1 MVALDTLSDQYV
13 CAPTDPE
20 DPRLEDLWTH
30 GYTGDRT
37 LVCALCYAG
46 VGAPPGTVVPVVV
59 KGRVG
64 GMRRPHF
71 AHPAVRGPVGGAHD
85 PESVWHLVSKT
96 VLAEW
101 SRTQPGVIDVR
112 TEVWLPNHERR
123 CDVQVVFADGN
134 RVVLEAQRSPVTDA
148 DWSRRHRDYV
158 DSGVVDAWLWH
169 PDSPLPWVVLADTD
183 HPQQMWLF
191 DPWEPAI
198 TLLVGAPHTRPHPS
212 AGSAVVDRVEHL
224 PPCIGDDLR
233 PYRFALHDVALTP
246 AGVQVP
252 VSLQTRLAAAAEQE
266 RRRSL
271 TATPE
276 IARIRQWSNTFEIAT
291 STTKMRTRNVEEKLS
306 SARESVN
313 SAAQAQLDWLALQNA
328 VMAAG
333 HDIDYRDAPNLPLP
347 PTKPRTVRC
356 TRCAALI
363 PPTLGPDA
371 VARCPQR
378 HRATEA
384 AAPVEPGIGVGG
396 VGYLPAPAPAWPSP
410 DAAWSR
416 TRPRRGCRRRG
427 SGRGR

>member
-1 MVALDTLSDQYV
+1 MVALDTLRHRYV
-13 CAPTDPE
+13 CAPTDPG
-20 DPRLEDLWTH
+20 DLRLEDLRAH

-46 VGAPPGTVVPVVV
+46 VGAPPGTVVPMVV

-64 GMRRPHF
+64 GVRRPHF
-71 AHPAVRGPVGGAHD
+71 AHPAGRGPVGGAHD
-85 PESVWHLVSKT
+85 PESVWHLISKT

-112 TEVWLPNHERR
+112 TEVWLPNRERR

-158 DSGVVDAWLWH
+158 DNGVVDAWLWH

-191 DPWEPAI
+191 DPWEPEI
-198 TLLVGAPHTRPHPS
+198 TLLVGAPHTRPHPA
-212 AGSAVVDRVEHL
+212 AGPAVVDRVEHL

-233 PYRFALHDVALTP
+233 PYRFALHDIALTP

-266 RRRSL
+266 RQRILAVTREGGRTRQRS
-271 TATPE
+271 E
-276 IARIRQWSNTFEIAT
+276 SFEIVI
-291 STTKMRTRNVEEKLS
+291 STTELKRAIGEKVS
-306 SARESVN
+306 PARESVDP
-313 SAAQAQLDWLALQNA
+313 AAQAQLDWLALQNA

-333 HDIDYRDAPNLPLP
+333 HDIDCRDAPNLPLP
-347 PTKPRTVRC
+347 PTKPCTVRC
-356 TRCAALI
+356 TRCAAVI
-363 PPTLGPDA
+363 PPTLEPEA
-371 VARCPQR
+371 VARCPRR

-384 AAPVEPGIGVGG
+384 AASVEPRIGVSG
-396 VGYLPAPAPAWPSP
+396 VGYLEASADPTGLSWGGSL
-410 DAAWSR
+410 
-416 TRPRRGCRRRG
+416 RRGA
-427 SGRGR
+427 